1 MAIIRLNTR
10 SGAATPVTISKTQKS
25 ALEPTFG
32 LVGPEEI
39 TLRKGV
45 ELFVAD
51 GASAT
56 ITLLLKGKPVGTV
69 RGEVAEELSTLI
81 SRLSDYGTVKAN
93 ADFTIDNTRSE
104 RLITAKVRLP
114 KRPALQAQVDEVMA
128 SAKPTSLPRVAATS
142 PETTPA
148 TSEVL
153 AEQTTESVPLAPA
166 TTVKAPAVKVP
177 ARQKRTVQPVAV
189 EQEQPKA
196 TVSKSK
202 SSPLTATTPVTS
214 QSLETPLVSTPDD
227 TTAKPKAKKSFLAK
241 KPARVTAIT
250 AVPAV
255 AEASEAAPEATK
267 QEKPVKAA
275 KAVKADKAVKAPKEP
290 KPVKVEA
297 VETPAV
303 LVDAAKVEKPA
314 KPVKP
319 RKLTKP
325 EKPAKRLPLKSAA
338 VIEPVVTETEL
349 PAQEHVQKSAPVAE
363 TTTTETPHA
372 SSEPQRTVLP
382 APQPMN
388 SVPVF
393 AFLSGVVAIIGSM
406 AAMLAI
412 PLALVAMGIGVYGF
426 LKVPEGRVYSIIG
439 AILGLVGFVIALLF
453 SIALTSN

>member
-81 SRLSDYGTVKAN
+81 SRLSDYGSVEAN
-93 ADFTIDNTRSE
+93 ADFTIDNTGSE

-128 SAKPTSLPRVAATS
+128 SAKPISLPRVAATS
-142 PETTPA
+142 PVTTPA
-148 TSEVL
+148 PSEVL
-153 AEQTTESVPLAPA
+153 AEQTTESAPLAPA

-177 ARQKRTVQPVAV
+177 AVKVPARQKETVQPVAV
-189 EQEQPKA
+189 ELEQPKV
-196 TVSKSK
+196 TVSKPK
-202 SSPLTATTPVTS
+202 SSSLTATTPVTS
-214 QSLETPLVSTPDD
+214 QSLKAPLESTPDD
-227 TTAKPKAKKSFLAK
+227 KTAEPKTKSAFLAR

-250 AVPAV
+250 AVPSV
-255 AEASEAAPEATK
+255 AEASDAVPETAK
-267 QEKPVKAA
+267 QEKPV
-275 KAVKADKAVKAPKEP
+275 KAVKAPKEP
-290 KPVKVEA
+290 RAVKVEA

-303 LVDAAKVEKPA
+303 LVETAKVEKSPRPI
-314 KPVKP
+314 KPIKAE
-319 RKLTKP
+319 KP
-325 EKPAKRLPLKSAA
+325 EKPAKKLPLKSAA
-338 VIEPVVTETEL
+338 VLEPVVTETEL
-349 PAQEHVQKSAPVAE
+349 PAQKHLEESAPVAE
-363 TTTTETPHA
+363 TTTTETSHA

-388 SVPVF
+388 SIPVF
-393 AFLSGVVAIIGSM
+393 AFLTGVVAIIGSM

-412 PLALVAMGIGVYGF
+412 PLALVAMGIGVYGY

-439 AILGLVGFVIALLF
+439 AVLGLIGFIIALLF

>member
-10 SGAATPVTISKTQKS
+10 SGVATPVTISKTQKS

-45 ELFVAD
+45 ELFVTD

-81 SRLSDYGTVKAN
+81 SRLSDYGTVEAN
-93 ADFTIDNTRSE
+93 ADFTIDNTGSE

-128 SAKPTSLPRVAATS
+128 SAKPISLPRVAATS
-142 PETTPA
+142 PVTTPA
-148 TSEVL
+148 PSEVL
-153 AEQTTESVPLAPA
+153 AEQTTESAPLAPA
-166 TTVKAPAVKVP
+166 TTVKAPAVKFPAVKVP
-177 ARQKRTVQPVAV
+177 ARQKKTVQHVAV
-189 EQEQPKA
+189 EQEQPKV
-196 TVSKSK
+196 TVSKPK
-202 SSPLTATTPVTS
+202 SSSLTATTPVTS
-214 QSLETPLVSTPDD
+214 QGLKAPLESTPDD
-227 TTAKPKAKKSFLAK
+227 KTAKPKAKRSFLAR

-250 AVPAV
+250 AVPFV
-255 AEASEAAPEATK
+255 AEASDAVPETAK
-267 QEKPVKAA
+267 QEKPVKA
-275 KAVKADKAVKAPKEP
+275 VKAPREP
-290 KPVKVEA
+290 KAVKVEA

-303 LVDAAKVEKPA
+303 LVETAKVEKSPRPI
-314 KPVKP
+314 KPIKA
-319 RKLTKP
+319 
-325 EKPAKRLPLKSAA
+325 EKPAKKLPLKSAA
-338 VIEPVVTETEL
+338 VLEPVATETKL
-349 PAQEHVQKSAPVAE
+349 PAQEHVQKSASASD
-363 TTTTETPHA
+363 TTTAEASHA

-388 SVPVF
+388 SIPVF
-393 AFLSGVVAIIGSM
+393 AFLTGVVAIIGSM

-412 PLALVAMGIGVYGF
+412 PLALVAMGIGVYGY

-439 AILGLVGFVIALLF
+439 AVLGLIGFIIALLF